1 MSDIKWDI
9 YLIGEPQPGI
19 DRPTLVRNLA
29 ALFKKEVPTIEKMLR
44 KSRSLIKA
52 NVDQLTAKK
61 YQAAIA
67 KAGGQCELLE
77 QGEQLFPDDA
87 LSTAAT
93 PTALSVAPVET
104 APEFTVAPA
113 PSVETALHSSPYD
126 TPQANVN
133 ASTHFCFKCAAPL
146 HAGVATCPQCYAQ
159 QPRFSSKSKVAAGFL
174 AFFLGG
180 LGVHRFYL
188 GQWWGV
194 FYLLFAITG
203 IPGLIA
209 FIEALVF
216 WFTPR
221 ERWERK
227 YGQVTSGGAGMAV
240 ALVVGVIFFV
250 MFIGVLAAVAL
261 PAYQDYTAR
270 AKMSAAMPLID
281 KTRAQV
287 EKVILEKDFLPSE
300 NILAGLPENVSSQHV
315 QSIRLS
321 EGAQMIV
328 TFNTSVGG
336 AKAPTII
343 WTPKKVDAQIEWDCL
358 GGSMP
363 DRVRNPECRGGSGAP
378 NANQ

>member
-9 YLIGEPQPGI
+9 YLIGEPKPGI

-29 ALFKKEVPTIEKMLR
+29 ILFKKEVPAIEKMLR

-52 NVDQLTAKK
+52 NADQLTAKK
-61 YQAAIA
+61 YQDAIA

-77 QGEQLFPDDA
+77 QGEQLLLDDA
-87 LSTAAT
+87 LSTVAA
-93 PTALSVAPVET
+93 PAVLSVAPVET
-104 APEFTVAPA
+104 TPAFTAA
-113 PSVETALHSSPYD
+113 SAETVVHSSPYE
-126 TPQANVN
+126 TPQANVE
-133 ASTHFCFKCAAPL
+133 ASSHFCFKCAAPL
-146 HAGVATCPQCYAQ
+146 HAGVAHCPQCYTQ
-159 QPRFSSKSKVAAGFL
+159 QPRFNSKNKVVAGFL

-227 YGQVTSGGAGMAV
+227 YGQVASGGAGMAV
-240 ALVVGVIFFV
+240 ALVLGVIFFV
-250 MFIGVLAAVAL
+250 VITGIIAAVAL

-270 AKMSAAMPLID
+270 AKMTAAMPLINQ
-281 KTRAQV
+281 TRAQV
-287 EKVILEKDFLPSE
+287 EKIILEKNFLPSE
-300 NILAGLPENVSSQHV
+300 NILAGLPENISGPQV

-321 EGAQMIV
+321 EGAQIIV
-328 TFNTSVGG
+328 TFNTMVGVD
-336 AKAPTII
+336 KAPTII
-343 WTPKKVDAQIEWDCL
+343 WTPTKTGDQIEWDCL

-363 DRVRNPECRGGSGAP
+363 DRARNPECRGGADAS

>member
-9 YLIGEPQPGI
+9 YLIGEPKPGI

-29 ALFKKEVPTIEKMLR
+29 ILFKKEVPAIEKMLR

-52 NVDQLTAKK
+52 NADQLTAKK

-77 QGEQLFPDDA
+77 QGEQLLLDDA
-87 LSTAAT
+87 LSAVAA
-93 PTALSVAPVET
+93 PAVLSVAPVET
-104 APEFTVAPA
+104 TPAFTAASAETVA
-113 PSVETALHSSPYD
+113 HSSPYE
-126 TPQANVN
+126 TPQANVE
-133 ASTHFCFKCAAPL
+133 ASSHFCFKCAAPL

-159 QPRFSSKSKVAAGFL
+159 QPRFSSKSKVTAGFL

-300 NILAGLPENVSSQHV
+300 NILAGLPENISSPQV

-328 TFNTSVGG
+328 TFSTSVGG
-336 AKAPTII
+336 EKAPTII

-363 DRVRNPECRGGSGAP
+363 DRVRNPECRGGTGAP
-378 NANQ
+378 KTGQ

>member
-9 YLIGEPQPGI
+9 YLIGEPKPGI

-29 ALFKKEVPTIEKMLR
+29 TLFKKEVPTIEKMLR

-77 QGEQLFPDDA
+77 QGEQLFSDDVPSA
-87 LSTAAT
+87 VAA
-93 PTALSVAPVET
+93 PPVLSVAPVENT
-104 APEFTVAPA
+104 PAFTVAP
-113 PSVETALHSSPYD
+113 SLDNVTHTSPYGA
-126 TPQANVN
+126 PQSNLESSN
-133 ASTHFCFKCAAPL
+133 HCCFKCAAPL
-146 HAGVATCPQCYAQ
+146 HAGVAHCPQCYAQ
-159 QPRFSSKSKVAAGFL
+159 QPRFNNKSKVTAGFL

-180 LGVHRFYL
+180 FGVHRFYL

-221 ERWERK
+221 ARWERK
-227 YGQVTSGGAGMAV
+227 YGQVAGGGAGMAV
-240 ALVVGVIFFV
+240 ALVIGVISFV
-250 MFIGVLAAVAL
+250 VFLGIAAAVAL

-270 AKMSAAMPLID
+270 AKIDAAMPLINQ
-281 KTRAQV
+281 TREQV
-287 EKVILEKDFLPSE
+287 EKIILEKNFLPSE
-300 NILAGLPENVSSQHV
+300 NILAGLPETISSPQV
-315 QSIRLS
+315 QSVRLS
-321 EGAQMIV
+321 DGAQMIV
-328 TFNTSVGG
+328 TFDTMVGTD
-336 AKAPTII
+336 KAPTII
-343 WTPKKVDAQIEWDCL
+343 WTPTKTGDHIEWDCL
-358 GGSMP
+358 SGSMP
-363 DRVRNPECRGGSGAP
+363 DRSRNPECRGGAGAP
-378 NANQ
+378 NANK

>member
-9 YLIGEPQPGI
+9 YLIGEPKPGI

-52 NVDQLTAKK
+52 DVDQLTAKK

-77 QGEQLFPDDA
+77 QGEQLFPEAA
-87 LSTAAT
+87 LAAVEAR
-93 PTALSVAPVET
+93 PVLSVAPVET
-104 APEFTVAPA
+104 APAFTVAVPLA
-113 PSVETALHSSPYD
+113 ETLEHASPYD
-126 TPQANVN
+126 TPQADVEGH
-133 ASTHFCFKCAAPL
+133 SHFCFKCAAPL
-146 HAGVATCPQCYAQ
+146 HAGVAHCPQCYAQ
-159 QPRFSSKSKVAAGFL
+159 QPRFSSKNKVAAGFL

-221 ERWERK
+221 ERWEHK
-227 YGQVTSGGAGMAV
+227 YGQVAGGGAGMAV
-240 ALVVGVIFFV
+240 ALVIGVISFV
-250 MFIGVLAAVAL
+250 VFLGIAAAVAL

-270 AKMSAAMPLID
+270 AKMNAALPLINQ
-281 KTRAQV
+281 TRGQV
-287 EKVILEKDFLPSE
+287 EKVILEKNFLPSE
-300 NILAGLPENVSSQHV
+300 NILAGLPENISSPQV

-321 EGAQMIV
+321 DGAQMIV
-328 TFNTSVGG
+328 TFDTMVGTD
-336 AKAPTII
+336 KAPTII
-343 WTPKKVDAQIEWDCL
+343 WTPTKTGDHIEWDCL
-358 GGSMP
+358 SGSMP
-363 DRVRNPECRGGSGAP
+363 DRSRNPECRGGAGVAK
-378 NANQ
+378 AGQ